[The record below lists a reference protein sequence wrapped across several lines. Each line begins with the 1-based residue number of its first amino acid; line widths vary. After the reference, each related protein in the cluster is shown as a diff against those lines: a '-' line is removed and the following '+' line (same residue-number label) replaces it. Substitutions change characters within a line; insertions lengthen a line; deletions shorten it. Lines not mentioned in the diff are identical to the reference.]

1 MSRSQREMPTTHYRK
16 ETFLNLC
23 MLSKAKPMQ
32 PELSRLLFKE
42 NSLDKPTQNLFN
54 HLSYYLATIVD
65 AQGASKLTWPLYDS
79 KAERAYRNELYIFVC
94 NYSNKGLTPVMSSYF
109 VNPSCHKVTVLIF
122 QMSSLA
128 IRTVITHIGNDCQK
142 TIIKEVDDM
151 KQKGCD
157 KITFENMVEE
167 KTQAIQFKLTDHLN
181 KQKIIMDIASKL
193 RTKIVENEK
202 KVTEAQNFINN
213 LVDNYI
219 EHEKPNET
227 TKQIILNIK
236 NVKEDCSI
244 FDDWLAYTDSQ
255 IIQLEE
261 QYRKDFPF
269 LELCQKTSD
278 LTKIVVMRYTGQ
290 TEKSS
295 YMISYNKSDKIN
307 TQDLERQVNVEQA
320 CVLKNLDFNGILNFP
335 NLIRAFTIAIQFI
348 LKNIQVDNKIYDF
361 TKYLQTGSMNYHEI
375 SLGLQSVME
384 RISNAEQK
392 IEYSPPSV
400 PLPLPDGGFGDTYP
414 GTLTGP
420 SLSNLK
426 AGTDCHAFF
435 ETFTPLIASK
445 QKFSFYRTV
454 SNLKQP
460 LIMSLHPPKDD
471 FMRSLISFNINSNNQ
486 ISSNSNVSVVSH
498 VKSNETIADCTS
510 GFTKQQIQRL
520 FSTKKTSSSKKYKY
534 SSERPANVKSTAL
547 NYDSG
552 VSVESCALTRSYSS
566 PNLYENR
573 ERRSIPRTRGRK
585 LSIMKENSPLELSG
599 ISVLDNN
606 SNFSTPGIANAE
618 STIKIIISNA
628 ELDLKDLSK
637 ETTTSA
643 RQSIESMGTPKMNTH
658 LIKKTSSIEKII
670 NRFKKVRASVIPT
683 KESFI
688 EQEEKCIEEEKVM
701 RSILP
706 DLISPSLSFTEES
719 RTSFE
724 SDVQKN
730 TRESLGTALGVDQ
743 TFLDQFDLID

>member
-1 MSRSQREMPTTHYRK
+1 MSRSQRETKTAHYRK

-23 MLSKAKPMQ
+23 ILSKARPMQ
-32 PELSRLLFKE
+32 QELSRLLLTE
-42 NSLDKPTQNLFN
+42 NSLDKLTQHFFN
-54 HLSYYLATIVD
+54 HLSYYLVTIID
-65 AQGASKLTWPLYDS
+65 AQGTSKLTWPLYDS
-79 KAERAYRNELYIFVC
+79 KTERAYRNELYIFVC
-94 NYSNKGLTPVMSSYF
+94 NFSNKGLTPVMSSYF

-128 IRTVITHIGNDCQK
+128 IRTLITHLGNNCQR
-142 TIIKEVDDM
+142 TIIKEVDEM

-157 KITFENMVEE
+157 KDTFVAFVEQ
-167 KTQAIQFKLTDHLN
+167 KTQAIQSKLTNHLN
-181 KQKIIMDIASKL
+181 KQKIAMDIASKL

-202 KVTEAQNFINN
+202 RVKEAQNFINN
-213 LVDNYI
+213 LVDHYI
-219 EHEKPNET
+219 ENEKPNET
-227 TKQIILNIK
+227 TKEIILNIK
-236 NVKEDCSI
+236 NVNEDCLF
-244 FDDWLAYTDSQ
+244 FDDWLAYVDSK

-261 QYRKDFPF
+261 QYRKDIPF
-269 LELCQKTSD
+269 LDLCEKTSE
-278 LTKIVVMRYTGQ
+278 LTKTVVMRYTGQ
-290 TEKSS
+290 IEKTN

-320 CVLKNLDFNGILNFP
+320 CVLKNLDLNGELNFP

-348 LKNIQVDNKIYDF
+348 LKNIKVDNQIYGF
-361 TKYLQTGSMNYHEI
+361 TKYLKAGSINYHEI

-384 RISNAEQK
+384 RISNAEEK

-400 PLPLPDGGFGDTYP
+400 TLPLNDGGFGDIYP

-420 SLSNLK
+420 SLINLK
-426 AGTDCHAFF
+426 AGMDCHAFF
-435 ETFTPLIASK
+435 ESFTPLIASK
-445 QKFSFYRTV
+445 QKFSMYRTV

-460 LIMSLHPPKDD
+460 LIMSLRPPKDD
-471 FMRSLISFNINSNNQ
+471 FMRSLISLNMNTNNP
-486 ISSNSNVSVVSH
+486 ISSNSNLSVISH
-498 VKSNETIADCTS
+498 VKSNETIAGSAS

-520 FSTKKTSSSKKYKY
+520 FSTKKTRSSKKYKY
-534 SSERPANVKSTAL
+534 SNERSANVKSAL

-552 VSVESCALTRSYSS
+552 VSVESCVLTRSYSS

-573 ERRSIPRTRGRK
+573 ERQSIPRTRGRK
-585 LSIMKENSPLELSG
+585 LSIMKENNALELSG

-606 SNFSTPGIANAE
+606 SNFSTPVIANAE
-618 STIKIIISNA
+618 STIKIVISNA
-628 ELDLKDLSK
+628 DLKDSNK

-643 RQSIESMGTPKMNTH
+643 RQSIESIGTPKMNTH
-658 LIKKTSSIEKII
+658 LVKKTSSIEKII
-670 NRFKKVRASVIPT
+670 NRFKKVRASVMPT
-683 KESFI
+683 KESFV
-688 EQEEKCIEEEKVM
+688 EQEEKCIEGEKVI

-719 RTSFE
+719 RISFE

-730 TRESLGTALGVDQ
+730 TRESLGAALGVDQ